1 MFRGTQAG
9 ERVARGVKK
18 AIMRRVAP
26 LILTL
31 GLCLTPQP
39 ASAVTVN
46 EIVTLAK
53 AGISDAVILAL
64 LDRDRTV
71 LTIAPE
77 DLIVLKQDGLSD
89 GLIMAMLKS
98 GREEGEAAARA
109 DSEANAARI
118 LASLSPV
125 PELTIVGHGPDRPN
139 SGYFD
144 DVFPG
149 GPVVA
154 TVPVPLGVPYASSL
168 RPSFGQRSLA
178 SGAPRFAAPLCV
190 AQVNSPGAA
199 AGSLPVYRTECPQST
214 PRTTKRSAR

>member
-1 MFRGTQAG
+1 MFRGAQAG
-9 ERVARGVKK
+9 ERVARDGKQG
-18 AIMRRVAP
+18 IMRRVVP

-31 GLCLTPQP
+31 GIFLTPHP
-39 ASAVTVN
+39 ASAVTVD
-46 EIVTLAK
+46 EIVMLAK

-77 DLIVLKQDGLSD
+77 DLVVLKQDGLSD

-109 DSEANAARI
+109 DSDANAARI

-139 SGYFD
+139 SGHFD
-144 DVFPG
+144 DVYPG

-154 TVPVPLGVPYASSL
+154 TVPVPFGVPYASSV

-178 SGAPRFAAPLCV
+178 SGAPRLAAPLCV
-190 AQVNSPGAA
+190 AQVNASHAT
-199 AGSLPVYRTECPQST
+199 AGSSLAYVTECPQST
-214 PRTTKRSAR
+214 PRATRRSAR